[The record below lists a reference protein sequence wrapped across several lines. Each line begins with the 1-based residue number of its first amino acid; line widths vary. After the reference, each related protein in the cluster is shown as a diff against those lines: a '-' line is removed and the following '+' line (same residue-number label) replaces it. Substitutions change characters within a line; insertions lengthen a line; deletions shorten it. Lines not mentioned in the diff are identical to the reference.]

1 MRRTELQTVNTPL
14 DAGGAAIPTQ
24 SASDMAEHAR
34 EASRFLKA
42 LAHDQRLMI
51 LCMLVEGERSVSELC
66 ATLGTPQPIVSQQL
80 ARLREDDFVATR
92 RQGKN
97 IYYSLANEE
106 VREVVSLLYRLFC
119 ERRETG
125 SSNAS

>member
-1 MRRTELQTVNTPL
+1 ML
-14 DAGGAAIPTQ
+14 
-24 SASDMAEHAR
+24 EHAR

-51 LCMLVEGERSVSELC
+51 LCMLVEGEHSVSELC
-66 ATLGTPQPIVSQQL
+66 ATLGASQPIVSQQL

-92 RQGKN
+92 REGKN

-106 VREVVSLLYRLFC
+106 AREMVRLLYRLFC
-119 ERRETG
+119 EGGGRG
-125 SSNAS
+125 SSTPS

>member
-1 MRRTELQTVNTPL
+1 MRRTELQTVNTPS
-14 DAGGAAIPTQ
+14 DAGGAALPAQ
-24 SASDMAEHAR
+24 SAEMVEHAR

-66 ATLGTPQPIVSQQL
+66 AILGASQPIVSQQL

-97 IYYSLANEE
+97 VYYSLANDE

-119 ERRETG
+119 ERRG
-125 SSNAS
+125 NPS

>member
-14 DAGGAAIPTQ
+14 DEDGADLPAP
-24 SASDMAEHAR
+24 SAEMVEHAR

-51 LCMLVEGERSVSELC
+51 LCMLVEGERSVSELG
-66 ATLGTPQPIVSQQL
+66 AALGASQPIVSQQL
-80 ARLREDDFVATR
+80 ARLREDEFVATR

-97 IYYSLANEE
+97 VYYSLANEE

-119 ERRETG
+119 ERRGTN
-125 SSNAS
+125 SANPS